1 MMTDFDQFETFYRT
15 FREVIS
21 AVHASNETT
30 EVLDLV
36 VLKITQVLNA
46 KGALIRLLNLETN
59 RFELSASYG
68 LSERYLA
75 KGPISSKRLISDLY
89 KKNKVVII
97 KDMLNDPR
105 VQYPKEAREEGIEM
119 MLDVPMSMEEN
130 IIGILRT
137 FLGRKREFSEAE
149 LHFVVSIVEQ
159 CACAIQ
165 KARLLET
172 QKSRYDHLATQT
184 EKLSALG
191 RMAAGIAHEINNPLA
206 GILLY
211 SSNMSKKVPNDSP
224 LKEGLEIISHEAMRC
239 RDIIQELLEFS
250 REREAQKKMTDVNQV
265 MAKALA
271 VVGNELHLNHIELEK
286 NFASELPESM
296 LDQNQ
301 VEQVLIN
308 LLLNAIQ
315 SINERGKITVTTRTI
330 SKGKRI
336 QVEVTDSG
344 KGISGEYIS
353 RVFEPFFSTKP
364 NGTGLGLSVSYG
376 IMKGHQGTIDI
387 QSSLGEGTKV
397 ILEFPVTRQAENF
410 GE

>member
-315 SINERGKITVTTRTI
+315 SINERGEITVTTRTI

-344 KGISGEYIS
+344 KGISDEYIS